1 MRARAEKRSVL
12 GWNNSKRLLRVPHI
26 KTSCYL
32 MVYDNKEGFRII
44 IYSKVELI
52 NSGSWGSVDR
62 EELYNFREANN
73 TMQSIESGV

>member
-1 MRARAEKRSVL
+1 
-12 GWNNSKRLLRVPHI
+12 
-26 KTSCYL
+26 

-62 EELYNFREANN
+62 EELYNFREANKP
-73 TMQSIESGV
+73 MQSIEIGVEDGTLNG